1 MRLRRRR
8 GEGAQLATR
17 DGTTIP
23 DPQATNIETA
33 YNYRYDQLGN
43 LVHDAAA
50 HIDQIDWTVAGKVKR
65 VDHATV

>member
-1 MRLRRRR
+1 VRLRRRR

-43 LVHDAAA
+43 LVHDAPSGTGLPP
-50 HIDQIDWTVAGKVKR
+50 DLWRGS
-65 VDHATV
+65 

>member
-1 MRLRRRR
+1 
-8 GEGAQLATR
+8 LATR

-43 LVHDAAA
+43 LVHDAPSGTGLPP
-50 HIDQIDWTVAGKVKR
+50 DLWRGS
-65 VDHATV
+65 